1 MEGRGARSRRRA
13 GPAWLATLAGALLL
27 MTAGFAVGL
36 VAGILFEEPGLV
48 IDQIAGR
55 ATEVPL
61 PGETPPA
68 VPQTPDVAAAPTAEP
83 DPAQP
88 AASPQAE
95 VPVAAEALL
104 EPAPAPAQAT
114 SEPAASPPPP
124 AVSSAP
130 PPRSGYSVQ
139 VGAYGDEAGAQRL
152 AESVGKSG
160 FPVYVST
167 TAAKGARYRVRVGPV
182 ASRDEARQLAA
193 RLEREFELKTWVLS
207 EAGPVQ
213 GPRAA
218 SPAGPRERTRESR
231 P

>member
-1 MEGRGARSRRRA
+1 MEGRSARSRRGP

-27 MTAGFAVGL
+27 VSAGFAVGL

-68 VPQTPDVAAAPTAEP
+68 EPQMPDVAAAPLVQA
-83 DPAQP
+83 AP
-88 AASPQAE
+88 AASPPEE
-95 VPVAAEALL
+95 VPVAAEVL
-104 EPAPAPAQAT
+104 P
-114 SEPAASPPPP
+114 EPAAAAPEAAASRAP
-124 AVSSAP
+124 AVASAP

-152 AESVGKSG
+152 ADSVGKAG

-167 TAAKGARYRVRVGPV
+167 SAAKGARYRVRVGPV

-193 RLEREFELKTWVLS
+193 RLERQLELKTWVLS
-207 EAGPVQ
+207 EAGPR
-213 GPRAA
+213 GP
-218 SPAGPRERTRESR
+218 GESR